1 MTSPSPIPIVTGN
14 NRIVEVPP
22 VEGVNVVVVPM
33 HKLLLPVIEAVGLV
47 DTVTTAEGLL
57 IQPVDVD
64 VNVKVAE
71 PTETPVITPALVMLA
86 IDAFAYPG
94 TARTRSNTYGGANT
108 NSA

>member
-1 MTSPSPIPIVTGN
+1 
-14 NRIVEVPP
+14 
-22 VEGVNVVVVPM
+22 M

-86 IDAFAYPG
+86 IDALLLTQVPPVPG
-94 TARTRSNTYGGANT
+94 NTYGGANT